1 MRHEE
6 TKRVGVLFR
15 LDTWAPLM
23 EGLTDAQAGRLFRA
37 SLVYA
42 DTGATTRFPDDEEL
56 ARVWAVQ
63 KSAMD
68 RDAARFRAHMRRRN
82 YEAYVHDAQKRKAPV
97 VPFEDWKRLY
107 GKGGGGNGGGY
118 SDDGLS

>member
-15 LDTWAPLM
+15 LDVWRPLL
-23 EGLTDAQAGRLFRA
+23 ESVTSEEAGRLLYA

-42 DTGATTRFPDDEEL
+42 DAGKEPEFPTDKL
-56 ARVWAVQ
+56 ARLWDMQ
-63 KSAMD
+63 KSIID

-97 VPFEDWKRLY
+97 MPFEDWKWLY
-107 GKGGGGNGGGY
+107 EEGGGDNGGGY
-118 SDDGLS
+118 ADDGLS